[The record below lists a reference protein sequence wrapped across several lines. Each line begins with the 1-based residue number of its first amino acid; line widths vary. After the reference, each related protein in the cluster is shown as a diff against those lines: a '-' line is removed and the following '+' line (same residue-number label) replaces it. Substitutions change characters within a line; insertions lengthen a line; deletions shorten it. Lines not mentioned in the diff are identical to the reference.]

1 MPALPRSRRPGDAAS
16 RARFAAVLAW
26 SCLAAPPALAD
37 TGWVVMGGM
46 RGGSGF
52 SSASGARE
60 ELRLRSGAAGSLA
73 FEWTLD
79 ERRDGQVLV
88 SHQRTQLA
96 LGSAA
101 APGTA
106 SQLPLRLTHLH
117 VGGVNHF
124 EGPSNP
130 GPYVI
135 GGLGITQLTPNLP
148 GTRSRTRASLNVGV
162 GHAWA
167 LAPALTLRAE
177 LRAYVV
183 AIGSDGAFFC
193 SGGCTVSIRADTLTQ
208 AEAAI
213 GLRLAF

>member
-1 MPALPRSRRPGDAAS
+1 VPPLVIVGAILLFYVLLGCVMDELSMLLLTIPVIFPAVMGLDLWGLQGQEKAIWFGILVLMTVGIGLIAPPVGLNVYVVNSLARDVPMGETYQAACSRSWPGDA
-16 RARFAAVLAW
+16 
-26 SCLAAPPALAD
+26 
-37 TGWVVMGGM
+37 
-46 RGGSGF
+46 
-52 SSASGARE
+52 
-60 ELRLRSGAAGSLA
+60 LR
-73 FEWTLD
+73 
-79 ERRDGQVLV
+79 
-88 SHQRTQLA
+88 
-96 LGSAA
+96 
-101 APGTA
+101 
-106 SQLPLRLTHLH
+106 LPLRLTHLH